1 MVLPI
6 LISVSVAP
14 GSYLPAATAAAGSDR
29 PAAVSN
35 AMASLRF
42 MGSSLGD
49 GMAGAFLTPRLLSF
63 EPAPD
68 MGDGEA
74 DQPCRTRWHEVDD
87 EQDDDAEQHAGEAG
101 GDAFGEVR
109 HVQHEGAADHRA
121 GDPADAADHQADQEI
136 DREHEG
142 ETDGG
147 HELHH
152 DGTQIGRAS
161 CRERVCKT
169 V

>member
-1 MVLPI
+1 MSLLGFVSCCTFTIFNCVLFGVLFFFFKQKTAYELRISDWSSDVCSSDLAGPLYGMVLPI

-87 EQDDDAEQHAGEAG
+87 EQDDDE
-101 GDAFGEVR
+101 
-109 HVQHEGAADHRA
+109 
-121 GDPADAADHQADQEI
+121 
-136 DREHEG
+136 
-142 ETDGG
+142 
-147 HELHH
+147 
-152 DGTQIGRAS
+152 IGRAH
-161 CRERVCKT
+161 
-169 V
+169 